1 VRLNGAR
8 KLRFDLQTC
17 FNNIFIEAE
26 FRGYFSPED
35 LLNAFE
41 SAEDQEN
48 VDAIME
54 QFNRIY
60 PDIWKGIGFPNA
72 TETFGE
78 VSDQPMTEDEL
89 ALLEAGL
96 HELKELNHQF
106 LEIAPPRADFLI
118 KRELE
123 R

>member
-1 VRLNGAR
+1 
-8 KLRFDLQTC
+8 
-17 FNNIFIEAE
+17 
-26 FRGYFSPED
+26 
-35 LLNAFE
+35 
-41 SAEDQEN
+41 
-48 VDAIME
+48 
-54 QFNRIY
+54 
-60 PDIWKGIGFPNA
+60 
-72 TETFGE
+72 
-78 VSDQPMTEDEL
+78 MTEDEL